1 MIRISKIVLIAL
13 VAVWGAIGGIKNFAD
28 ISGGVGATAAVMN
41 PGPEARVP
49 EWQAITYPIVVWL
62 GWVLIPLGKL
72 AAAGMCSVGAW
83 RMWGARKLDPPTF
96 NAAKELGLAGC
107 AFAIAM
113 LFGVF
118 FVFGSTYF
126 NLWMTPVG
134 NVALPIAFQLIG
146 SIGLIALF
154 VYQKD

>member
-1 MIRISKIVLIAL
+1 
-13 VAVWGAIGGIKNFAD
+13 
-28 ISGGVGATAAVMN
+28 MN
-41 PGPEARVP
+41 PVPEAQIP
-49 EWQAITYPIVVWL
+49 EFQTISNPIVVWL

-72 AAAGMCSVGAW
+72 AASGMCSVGAW
-83 RMWGARKLDPPTF
+83 RMWGARKLDSTTF

-107 AFAIAM
+107 AYAIAM

-134 NVALPIAFQLIG
+134 NVALPNAFQLIG
-146 SIGLIALF
+146 SIGLITLF
-154 VYQKD
+154 VYQND